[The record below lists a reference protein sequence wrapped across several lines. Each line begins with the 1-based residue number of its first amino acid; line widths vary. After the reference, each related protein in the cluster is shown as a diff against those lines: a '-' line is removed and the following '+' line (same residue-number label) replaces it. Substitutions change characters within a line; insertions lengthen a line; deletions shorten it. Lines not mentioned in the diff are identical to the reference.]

1 MSQGAFCMKKVSPI
15 AGHNNLK
22 AYFDEI
28 KNDSLL
34 TFEEEV
40 ELAKRIQNNDKDA
53 LSKMIK
59 SNLRLVIKIAKR
71 YITPE
76 WELSDLIQEGN
87 IGLMKA
93 VEKFDYKRNVRF
105 STYASWWIKQSIL
118 RSISNKRRAI
128 RLPHRKE
135 EKLRKINS
143 TINNMVQDLR
153 RIPTIKELSEKLG
166 YSELDILNL
175 KNLSENMI
183 SIDSECNEEGCY
195 VINMLDDESYSPNK
209 ILDKD
214 EVKKAT
220 DDMLDKLK
228 EKEKEILRQRFA
240 FDSGK
245 KETLKSIA
253 KNLGISPETVRQIE
267 IRTIKKIRV
276 NFPHL
281 RDYLYT

>member
-1 MSQGAFCMKKVSPI
+1 MKKVSPI
-15 AGHNNLK
+15 ASHNNLK

-28 KNDSLL
+28 RQDNLL
-34 TFEEEV
+34 TFEEEI
-40 ELAKRIQNNDKDA
+40 ELAKRIENNDKNA
-53 LSKMIK
+53 LNKMIK
-59 SNLRLVIKIAKR
+59 CNLRLVIKIAKR

-93 VEKFDYKRNVRF
+93 VEKYDYRRNVRF
-105 STYASWWIKQSIL
+105 STYASWWIKQSII
-118 RSISNKRRAI
+118 RSISNKRRVI

-135 EKLRKINS
+135 EKLRKINI
-143 TINNMVQDLR
+143 TINIMFQELKR
-153 RIPTIKELSEKLG
+153 MPSIKELSERLG
-166 YSELDILNL
+166 YSEFDILNL
-175 KNLSENMI
+175 KNISENLV
-183 SIDSECNEEGCY
+183 SIDADNSEDGCFI
-195 VINMLDDESYSPNK
+195 INMLDDEHYSPDN
-209 ILDKD
+209 ILDREEIKR
-214 EVKKAT
+214 AT
-220 DDMLDKLK
+220 EDMLDKLK

-240 FDSGK
+240 LDDSK

-267 IRTIKKIRV
+267 LKTINKIKV

>member
-1 MSQGAFCMKKVSPI
+1 MKKVSPI

-93 VEKFDYKRNVRF
+93 VEKF
-105 STYASWWIKQSIL
+105 
-118 RSISNKRRAI
+118 
-128 RLPHRKE
+128 
-135 EKLRKINS
+135 
-143 TINNMVQDLR
+143 
-153 RIPTIKELSEKLG
+153 
-166 YSELDILNL
+166 
-175 KNLSENMI
+175 
-183 SIDSECNEEGCY
+183 
-195 VINMLDDESYSPNK
+195 
-209 ILDKD
+209 
-214 EVKKAT
+214 
-220 DDMLDKLK
+220 
-228 EKEKEILRQRFA
+228 
-240 FDSGK
+240 
-245 KETLKSIA
+245 
-253 KNLGISPETVRQIE
+253 
-267 IRTIKKIRV
+267 
-276 NFPHL
+276 
-281 RDYLYT
+281 